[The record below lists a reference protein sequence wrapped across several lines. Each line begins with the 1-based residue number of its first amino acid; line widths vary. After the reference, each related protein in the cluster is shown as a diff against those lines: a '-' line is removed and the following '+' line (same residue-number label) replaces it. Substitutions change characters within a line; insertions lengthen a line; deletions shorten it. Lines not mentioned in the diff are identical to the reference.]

1 MKHRENNEIDDH
13 DLGPYIADSVRLA
26 EEIGRQDSSAVRMLE
41 NDEDDEYDIPPGGL
55 KEENEQDLEVRPDN
69 GLDYEEQEQQTREPS
84 DEDKNGD
91 LIVEEEEKI
100 ASQLQ
105 SNANLTG
112 NTLLYLN
119 LTIVVL
125 HNRQLSYALNSF
137 IEI

>member
-41 NDEDDEYDIPPGGL
+41 NDEDDDYDFPPGGL
-55 KEENEQDLEVRPDN
+55 KSEENELEVRPDN

-125 HNRQLSYALNSF
+125 YNRQLSYALNSF